1 MLRRP
6 TLAPLLLAGLL
17 AMPVFHAHAAATQA
31 EYAAIRAEIRSE
43 QAGLQ
48 ARWQAAEDEAMRA
61 AVIEAARM
69 RVFHVIV
76 HQLIPAWEGTPWDFW
91 GTTQVPGQGQIA
103 CGYYVSTLLEHAGFE
118 VERVKLAQQASEKII
133 KTFTEEEQIWRTSDA
148 TVERS
153 LRPVVESG
161 AGIYI
166 VGLDYHVG
174 LLVNDGEQ
182 IRFCDSSY
190 INPSAVLCQDPAE
203 AFSYSS
209 RYRVIGKLLDD
220 DMLVAWLEGQALPT
234 WTGTL
239 H

>member
-17 AMPVFHAHAAATQA
+17 ALPVFHAHAAVTPA

-48 ARWQAAEDEAMRA
+48 DRWRAAEDPAMRA

-133 KTFTEEEQIWRTSDA
+133 KTFTEEDAIWRTSDA
-148 TVERS
+148 SVERT

-174 LLVNDGEQ
+174 LLINDGED
-182 IRFCDSSY
+182 ILFCDSSY
-190 INPSAVLCQDPAE
+190 INPSAVLCQDPTE

-234 WTGTL
+234 WTGSL
-239 H
+239 R

>member
-6 TLAPLLLAGLL
+6 NLAPLLLAGLL
-17 AMPVFHAHAAATQA
+17 ALSVFHAHAATTPA
-31 EYAAIRAEIRSE
+31 EYAALRAEIRTA
-43 QAGLQ
+43 QADLQ
-48 ARWQAAEDEAMRA
+48 ARWRGTEDPVMRA
-61 AVIEAARM
+61 AILEAARM

-133 KTFTEEEQIWRTSDA
+133 KTFTPEDRIWRTSDA

-153 LRPVVESG
+153 LQPVQEQG
-161 AGIYI
+161 AGVYV

-174 LLVNDGEQ
+174 LLVNDGERIQ
-182 IRFCDSSY
+182 FCDSSY
-190 INPSAVLCQDPAE
+190 IDPSAVLCQDPAE
-203 AFSYSS
+203 ATSYHS

-220 DMLVAWLEGQALPT
+220 SMIEAWLEGRSLPT

-239 H
+239 R